1 MKTKYASPV
10 NDDYPDME
18 LVLGAGALNGD
29 VYGSFRNILG
39 IPDELNE
46 KVYLPL
52 LGRPSFSIAPVLLQ
66 PKSRGRVTLKDSNP
80 LHWPI
85 IDPNYFSNETD
96 LLTMVEGIKTVRTN
110 FNKKHVSVIFVRQ
123 YFPFLLCSFFDFFQP
138 LRSFSGSV
146 GRVRIFDHPW
156 PNIHVFAVVVY

>member
-1 MKTKYASPV
+1 
-10 NDDYPDME
+10 ME

-29 VYGSFRNILG
+29 VFGSFRNILG
-39 IPDELNE
+39 ITDELNE

-52 LGRPSFSIAPVLLQ
+52 FGRPSFSIATVILQ
-66 PKSRGRVTLKDSNP
+66 PKSRGRVTLKNSNP

-110 FNKKHVSVIFVRQ
+110 FNKKYVSVTFVFQ
-123 YFPFLLCSFFDFFQP
+123 YFSSLLLSFSYFFQT
-138 LRSFSGSV
+138 LRFFIYFSVAAMLQSFQKQ
-146 GRVRIFDHPW
+146 
-156 PNIHVFAVVVY
+156 